1 MTLARR
7 TAQLLLASALAAP
20 AANARTLDRRSA
32 VQAAL
37 AQNPQIAAARAQE
50 AVIKAQRRQVDSAR
64 WPMVTFTA
72 GIGPSM
78 KATVVPGTQVESTK
92 SLYHDL
98 SVSDLSAV
106 FLGNLTAIQPLYTF
120 GKIAIRQEA
129 ADAGLRAREAQTRM
143 TKADVAFEV
152 AQIYEGYLYAR
163 DAQRY
168 FDEILHWLASTR
180 QTAQDHLAGKVKG
193 VTERDLLRLD
203 AGIAAGEPGPRSG
216 QRGNGAGE
224 RRPDRVSW
232 PPGRRAPDLRRGR
245 AHPRRGQTR

>member
-1 MTLARR
+1 
-7 TAQLLLASALAAP
+7 
-20 AANARTLDRRSA
+20 
-32 VQAAL
+32 
-37 AQNPQIAAARAQE
+37 
-50 AVIKAQRRQVDSAR
+50 
-64 WPMVTFTA
+64 MVTFTA

-152 AQIYEGYLYAR
+152 AQLNSFWI
-163 DAQRY
+163 
-168 FDEILHWLASTR
+168 AS
-180 QTAQDHLAGKVKG
+180 
-193 VTERDLLRLD
+193 LRNTS
-203 AGIAAGEPGPRSG
+203 PRC
-216 QRGNGAGE
+216 
-224 RRPDRVSW
+224 RRSS
-232 PPGRRAPDLRRGR
+232 
-245 AHPRRGQTR
+245 